1 MMRLVRRAPPVRP
14 GRALCILVAVWM
26 LAAVAACDR
35 PGGTPTTI
43 QPRATQTQAA
53 TRVIATSTS
62 KPVSPT
68 SEQAPTAT
76 LAPTVV
82 EPRQP
87 PTPTTTQTRMV
98 ATVTATAM
106 ARRTATAAPS
116 PMGNRATTELVLANY
131 FAWYSTH
138 NWDDCNISAGDKP
151 LRLYDSDDPAT
162 IATHIHQALD
172 AGIDGFTLQ
181 WFAPGERTDQNLS
194 ALLAQSR
201 GTAFRST
208 VVILRHIWP
217 GTPRASQ
224 SELVK
229 AIRYLLDRYGS
240 HPNFLSLEGRP
251 VLFFANMDS
260 VPKAAGET
268 PQQAWSAIRAQADP
282 KHVAWWIAE
291 GLDAS
296 YLEVFDGLYVYKVTH
311 ADFPDDYQKAS
322 RWARNVRTWEQKTGQ
337 RKLWW
342 GTLMPGYD
350 DLRSGCQPDLRG
362 PLKLHKRER
371 EDGAFY
377 RATFDAA
384 LASAPDGLWINSFNE
399 WVEGTYIEPSQ
410 QYGERYLQI
419 TCELV
424 ARFKGS

>member
-1 MMRLVRRAPPVRP
+1 MMRLLP
-14 GRALCILVAVWM
+14 GRPSARHGRVLGMLGIMALM
-26 LAAVAACDR
+26 LATAAACDL
-35 PGGTPTTI
+35 PGTTPTTI
-43 QPRATQTQAA
+43 EPGATQTQPA
-53 TRVIATSTS
+53 TPVIATSTL
-62 KPVSPT
+62 KPTFFPT
-68 SEQAPTAT
+68 SEPSPTAT
-76 LAPTVV
+76 ASPAAPK
-82 EPRQP
+82 P
-87 PTPTTTQTRMV
+87 TQTS
-98 ATVTATAM
+98 TATATRTRII
-106 ARRTATAAPS
+106 ATGTETATAGRTATATPS
-116 PMGNRATTELVLANY
+116 LAASRLVLANY

-181 WFAPGERTDQNLS
+181 WFAPGERTDKNLGT
-194 ALLAQSR
+194 LLAQSQ

-217 GTPRASQ
+217 GTPGPSH
-224 SELVK
+224 SELVR

-251 VLFFANMDS
+251 VLFFANMES
-260 VPKAAGET
+260 VPVAAGET

-282 KHVAWWIAE
+282 DRAAWWIAE

-296 YLEVFDGLYVYKVTH
+296 YLEAFDGLYVYKVTH
-311 ADFPDDYQKAS
+311 ADFPEDYQKAS
-322 RWARNVRTWEQKTGQ
+322 RWARNVRSWEQKTGL

-384 LASAPDGLWINSFNE
+384 LASVPDGLWINSFNE

-410 QYGERYLQI
+410 QYGERYLQL
-419 TCELV
+419 TRELA
-424 ARFKGS
+424 ARFKGL